1 MATSTMT
8 LPASPLSMVD
18 TNVFVSALYSE
29 EVQHPAAYRFV
40 TQAESP
46 DANFCITPQIVTEFY
61 STITNPRRVTSAFS
75 VEEALQEV
83 EKILAYPGITLLPV
97 PIETV
102 RRWIGLARQYQV
114 SRGDIFDT
122 QLVATMLEHQVRRL
136 YTFNVDDFLIYP
148 DIEVLEPP
156 AP

>member
-1 MATSTMT
+1 MATAMTSTP
-8 LPASPLSMVD
+8 PARSLSMVD

-40 TQAESP
+40 KQAENSE
-46 DANFCITPQIVTEFY
+46 ANCCITPQILTEFY

-83 EKILAYPGITLLPV
+83 EKILAYPGITLLPA
-97 PIETV
+97 PLETV

-114 SRGDIFDT
+114 SR
-122 QLVATMLEHQVRRL
+122 
-136 YTFNVDDFLIYP
+136 
-148 DIEVLEPP
+148 
-156 AP
+156 